1 MVVFRRRIS
10 VFRKSILVG
19 FGIYFWWTLHIFG
32 VPILDPFLYPN
43 PSKMRVPQEIYRI
56 SIFGSSKRG
65 PRSVF
70 FGTLFG
76 SFCTSFSGPF
86 GGRFW
91 TYFGP
96 HFGPFSVPKPS
107 KMRVPQEI
115 LRNSISGSSKMDPFW
130 DPFSIRFGKFREG
143 PANLKIAI
151 FTRYFDRLAP
161 RFG

>member
-1 MVVFRRRIS
+1 M
-10 VFRKSILVG
+10 
-19 FGIYFWWTLHIFG
+19 
-32 VPILDPFLYPN
+32 
-43 PSKMRVPQEIYRI
+43 
-56 SIFGSSKRG
+56 
-65 PRSVF
+65 F

-86 GGRFW
+86 AGRFW

-115 LRNSISGSSKMDPFW
+115 LRNSIFGSSRMGQFW

-143 PANLKIAI
+143 PANVKISI
-151 FTRYFDRLAP
+151 FPRYFDRLAP
-161 RFG
+161 CFGDFCVGFWDPFWRLFLEPFWHHQGDQRGGGVPP

>member
-1 MVVFRRRIS
+1 MVFPRRIS
-10 VFRKSILVG
+10 IFLKSILVG

-32 VPILDPFLYPN
+32 VPILDPFRYPN
-43 PSKMRVPQEIYRI
+43 PSKMRVPQEKHRN

-115 LRNSISGSSKMDPFW
+115 LRNSIFEVAILGSFLESFW
-130 DPFSIRFGKFREG
+130 RIRGGGRQTWKY
-143 PANLKIAI
+143 L
-151 FTRYFDRLAP
+151 
-161 RFG
+161 